1 MSAFDKPVYAAAWP
15 IMKME
20 AMVTSSFAWPNGKR
34 IAVTVTVL
42 LETWSDRNA
51 APYSIQ
57 TTSLKPGFV
66 DHSGIAWGQ
75 YGGNEGIWRIMRILD
90 RFGVP
95 GTFCPN
101 SQSAKLYEK
110 AIRQAIKSGHEIAGH
125 GNFQDQ
131 LMVYMETEAERASI
145 RQSLDLLAQV
155 TGERPKGWC
164 SPVLAWS
171 ENTFDLLVQ
180 EGLLWH
186 GEAKDFSMPRKITTK
201 SGSLIAL
208 PVSDFAD
215 NRVLRASPLDFHD
228 VYRETFD
235 YLHAHEPMAMLPVAM
250 HCHWGGRPLMAA
262 MLQKVLAHY
271 SQFTDVWFARSSE
284 IAQWMIAQKVDQV
297 SYDTR
302 FFA

>member
-1 MSAFDKPVYAAAWP
+1 MAKSAFV
-15 IMKME
+15 
-20 AMVTSSFAWPNGKR
+20 WPNGKR

-42 LETWSDRNA
+42 LETWSQGKA

-57 TTSLKPGFV
+57 TTSLKPGVV
-66 DHSGIAWGQ
+66 DHSGIAWGE

-101 SQSAKLYEK
+101 AQSAKLYQK
-110 AIRQAIKSGHEIAGH
+110 AIRQAIQSGHEVAGH

-131 LMVYMETEAERASI
+131 LMVYMESDAEKALI
-145 RQSLDLLAQV
+145 RQSLDLLTQL

-171 ENTFDLLVQ
+171 ENTYDLLVQ
-180 EGLLWH
+180 EGLQWH
-186 GEAKDFSMPRKITTK
+186 GEAKDFSMPRKITTG

-215 NRVLRASPLDFHD
+215 NRVLRASPLDFYE

-235 YLHAHEPMAMLPVAM
+235 YLYAHEPMAMLPLAI
-250 HCHWGGRPLMAA
+250 HSHWGGRPLVAA
-262 MLQKVLAHY
+262 MLQKILEYYGQY
-271 SQFTDVWFARSSE
+271 SDVWFARSSE
-284 IAQWMIAQKVDQV
+284 IAQWMIDQKVDDV
-297 SYDTR
+297 RYDER

>member
-1 MSAFDKPVYAAAWP
+1 
-15 IMKME
+15 ME
-20 AMVTSSFAWPNGKR
+20 ALVASSFVWPNGKR

-42 LETWSDRNA
+42 LETWSDGKA

-57 TTSLKPGFV
+57 TTSLKPGVV

-90 RFGVP
+90 RFGAR

-101 SQSAKLYEK
+101 SQSAKLYQR
-110 AIRQAIKSGHEIAGH
+110 AIRQAIKSGHEVAGH
-125 GNFQDQ
+125 GHFQDQ
-131 LMVYMETEAERASI
+131 LMVYQEPDAERALI
-145 RQSLDLLAQV
+145 KQSLDQLAEV
-155 TGERPKGWC
+155 IGERPKGWC

-171 ENTFDLLVQ
+171 EHTFDFLVQ
-180 EGLLWH
+180 EGLQWH

-215 NRVLRASPLDFHD
+215 NRVLRASPLDYYD

-235 YLHAHEPMAMLPVAM
+235 YLYADEPMAMLPLAI
-250 HCHWGGRPLMAA
+250 HSHWGGRPVMAA
-262 MLQKVLAHY
+262 MVKKIFAY
-271 SQFTDVWFARSSE
+271 YAQFSDVWFASSSE
-284 IAQWMIAQKVDQV
+284 IAQWMIDQKVDGV
-297 SYDTR
+297 PYDQR

>member
-1 MSAFDKPVYAAAWP
+1 MTP
-15 IMKME
+15 
-20 AMVTSSFAWPNGKR
+20 SFAWPNGKR

-42 LETWSDRNA
+42 LETWSDGKA

-57 TTSLKPGFV
+57 TTSLKSGFA

-75 YGGNEGIWRIMRILD
+75 YGGNEGIWRLMRILD

-101 SQSAKLYEK
+101 AQSAGLYET
-110 AIRQAIKSGHEIAGH
+110 AIRQAIKSGHEVAGH

-131 LMVYMETEAERASI
+131 LMVYMQPEDERALI
-145 RQSLDLLAQV
+145 RQSLDLLAQI

-171 ENTFDLLVQ
+171 ENTFDFLVQ
-180 EGLLWH
+180 EGLQWH
-186 GEAKDFSMPRKITTK
+186 GEAKDFSMPRKVETK

-215 NRVLRASPLDFHD
+215 NRVLRSSPLDFYD

-235 YLHAHEPMAMLPVAM
+235 YLYAHEPMAMLPIAM
-250 HCHWGGRPLMAA
+250 HSHWGGRPLMAA
-262 MLQKVLAHY
+262 MLQKILTY
-271 SQFTDVWFARSSE
+271 YGQFSDVWFARSCE
-284 IAQWMIAQKVDQV
+284 IAQWMVERKVDSV
-297 SYDTR
+297 PYDQR

>member
-1 MSAFDKPVYAAAWP
+1 MAKSAFV
-15 IMKME
+15 
-20 AMVTSSFAWPNGKR
+20 WPNGKR

-42 LETWSDRNA
+42 LETWSQGKA

-57 TTSLKPGFV
+57 TTSLKPGVV
-66 DHSGIAWGQ
+66 DHSGIAWGE

-101 SQSAKLYEK
+101 AQSAKLYQK
-110 AIRQAIKSGHEIAGH
+110 AIRQAIQSGHEVAGH

-131 LMVYMETEAERASI
+131 LMVYMESDAEKALI
-145 RQSLDLLAQV
+145 HQALDLLTQLA
-155 TGERPKGWC
+155 GERPKGWC

-171 ENTFDLLVQ
+171 ENTYDLLVQ
-180 EGLLWH
+180 EGLQWH
-186 GEAKDFSMPRKITTK
+186 GEAKDFSMPRKITTR

-215 NRVLRASPLDFHD
+215 NRVLRASPLDFYE

-235 YLHAHEPMAMLPVAM
+235 YLYAHEPMAMLPLAM
-250 HCHWGGRPLMAA
+250 HSHWGGRPLVAA
-262 MLQKVLAHY
+262 MLQKILEYYGQY
-271 SQFTDVWFARSSE
+271 SDVWFARSSE
-284 IAQWMIAQKVDQV
+284 IAQWMIDQKVDDV
-297 SYDTR
+297 RYDER